1 MIERLYQEAILNQ
14 ARAAVGAGRL
24 DTADGSATVDNPL
37 CGDRV
42 TIDILMDGDRVATIG
57 HKVRGCILC
66 EAAASIIGARAIGL
80 SAADLHSLADAMER
94 MLRDGGSVPPEW
106 PDLAVFEPVRPI
118 ASRHECVLLPFQAL
132 DRALRDAGA

>member
-1 MIERLYQEAILNQ
+1 MIERLYHEAILNQ

-24 DTADGSATVDNPL
+24 EVADGSATVDNPL

-42 TIDILMDGDRVATIG
+42 TIDVVMDGDRIATIG

-80 SAADLHSLADAMER
+80 TAAELHSLGDAMTDMMR
-94 MLRDGGSVPPEW
+94 NGGLVPQDW
-106 PDLAVFEPVRPI
+106 PDLAVFDPVRPI
-118 ASRHECVLLPFQAL
+118 ASRHECVLLPFRALGQAL
-132 DRALRDAGA
+132 NDAGV